1 MSVMKLTPTGWKT
14 FKKKHN
20 LEKDPIIKKA
30 KIDGILRKFQQAA
43 DECQDAPGEKAFMKV
58 FSCID
63 KLKAIFKKLVKQSEG
78 SQMPEAAK
86 KQLTDWK
93 VELKMI
99 SVSLAKLYAKSK
111 DGLKAQ
117 DAKRMKKDFNEW
129 GF

>member
-30 KIDGILRKFQQAA
+30 RIDGLLKKFQKAA
-43 DECQDAPGEKAFMKV
+43 DECQDAPGDKSFMKI
-58 FSCID
+58 FSCVD
-63 KLKAIFKKLVKQSEG
+63 KLRAIFKKLVKQSEG

-93 VELKMI
+93 AELKII
-99 SVSLAKLYAKSK
+99 SVSLSKLYAKSK
-111 DGLKAQ
+111 DGLKEQ
-117 DAKRMKKDFNEW
+117 DAKRMRKDFDGW